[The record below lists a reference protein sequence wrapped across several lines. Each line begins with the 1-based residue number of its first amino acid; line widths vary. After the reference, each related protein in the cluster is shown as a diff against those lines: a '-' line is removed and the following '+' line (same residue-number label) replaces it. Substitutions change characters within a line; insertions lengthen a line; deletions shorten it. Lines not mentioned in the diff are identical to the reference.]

1 MSNNRLGRWL
11 NSNAFVMINT
21 KLGSEKEVLDEIRKI
36 DEIKESCI
44 VYGIYDIA
52 TKTGADSMDK
62 LHEFVTLVR
71 LLDKIRATITLILI
85 KEET

>member
-1 MSNNRLGRWL
+1 MPT
-11 NSNAFVMINT
+11 AFVMINT
-21 KLGSEKEVLDEIRKI
+21 QLGSEKEVLDEIRKI

-52 TKTGADSMDK
+52 AKIRADSMDK
-62 LHEFVTLVR
+62 LNQIVTLVR
-71 LLDKIRATITLILI
+71 SLDKIRATVTLILI